1 MQRKSNSSA
10 LSIALSAV
18 GAILGANRGLGEHWF
33 VDALIGGCIGFAIA
47 EWFGVRGRI
56 LALEEEIGKLRT
68 GQGRRDDAGGVT
80 QSDAAEVAVAAVAG
94 AAAATVGS
102 AAATAAEAAS
112 ETESRATLVRG
123 GEGARAREQARA
135 RAQAQALELERERVR
150 ERELTQAPAPAPT
163 QGRSEALVPEE
174 QTSTSARSGRP
185 EFGQGVVN
193 AIRAFFLGGNSL
205 VRAGVIVLFFGV
217 AFLLRY
223 VAEHSHV
230 PIEFRLAGVAVG
242 ALILLALGWWLR
254 KSRPGYALALQ
265 GGAVGILNLT
275 IFAALHLYAVL
286 PASAAFGVLAVLAV
300 LSAALAVMQNSLAF
314 ALLAVTGGFLAP
326 ILSSTGQGSHIVL
339 FSYYAVLN
347 VGIVAIAW
355 FKAWRPLN
363 LAGFVFT
370 FVIGTAWGVLRYRAQ
385 DFATTEPFLV
395 LFFLMYVAVAVLFT
409 LRQAPNLRGY
419 VDGTLVFG
427 LPIVAFGLQSAMLH
441 DRLLALAWS
450 AVGVSALYLGLAWQL
465 HRARRAD
472 RQVLIEA
479 LISLGVVFL
488 TLAVPLALDGRWN
501 AATWALEGCAL
512 IWIGCRQERVLPRL
526 FGALL
531 TVAAGCVLAPLFD
544 SARGHLG
551 LTWGDYLGV
560 LTVSAASVYSAATLH
575 LHRGRL
581 RTYEFLFASALF
593 VWGLFW
599 WLLGGT
605 SKIMQLVPAPYVA
618 AADLSFFA
626 LTAGLASE
634 FHRLVSLRAARV
646 TALLLLP
653 VMALCAALAA
663 ATVPHP
669 LARGGWVA
677 WPFAFGVFYG
687 LTYRHEGAPGQWPAK
702 PMHVGSAW
710 LLCALLS
717 WEAAWQINAAVHGSP
732 SWPAVGWAA
741 IAAVALLVLPTCV
754 TRVKWPFAVHG
765 DTYLLTAGAG
775 LAVYLGLWSLTTNI
789 ALRGD
794 ADPLPYVPLLN
805 PLDLAQ
811 AFALMALVGYGILV
825 RATGRQIFAD
835 FDQRLPVAAWVGL
848 AFVWANAVLLRTLH
862 QWFGV
867 AFSVESFMRSTLVQT
882 SISIFW
888 AVLALSTMLVAA
900 RKSSRIAWLA
910 GAALLTVVVAKL
922 FLVDLSRTGS
932 IERIVSFGG
941 VGLLMLVVGYWSPL
955 PPAVEARR

>member
-1 MQRKSNSSA
+1 MQSKSGFSA
-10 LSIALSAV
+10 LSVALAAV
-18 GAILGANRGLGEHWF
+18 GAILGANAGFGEHWL
-33 VDALIGGCIGFAIA
+33 VDALIGACVGIVMA
-47 EWFGVRGRI
+47 EWIGIRGRMQM
-56 LALEEEIGKLRT
+56 LEEQVAKLRAGRAREEGGRV
-68 GQGRRDDAGGVT
+68 GQA
-80 QSDAAEVAVAAVAG
+80 DAAEAEAEAEVEADGAVAAAPEAG
-94 AAAATVGS
+94 AAAAV
-102 AAATAAEAAS
+102 
-112 ETESRATLVRG
+112 TES
-123 GEGARAREQARA
+123 GAALMPAREQARA
-135 RAQAQALELERERVR
+135 RAQAQAFELERERAL
-150 ERELTQAPAPAPT
+150 EREAAQQEELARTQDRGEVPARPAPRISTATAPAVGQPAFGT
-163 QGRSEALVPEE
+163 GLV
-174 QTSTSARSGRP
+174 T
-185 EFGQGVVN
+185 

-205 VRAGVIVLFFGV
+205 VRAGIIVLFFGV

-223 VAEHSHV
+223 VAEHTRV
-230 PIEFRLAGVAVG
+230 PIEFRLAGVAFG

-254 KSRPGYALALQ
+254 KSRRGYALALQ

-286 PASAAFGVLAVLAV
+286 PASAAFGLLAVLAA

-326 ILSSTGQGSHIVL
+326 ILASTGQGSHVVL

-347 VGIVAIAW
+347 LGIVAIAW

-395 LFFLMYVAVAVLFT
+395 LFFLMYVAVAILFT

-450 AVGVSALYLGLAWQL
+450 AVGVSALYLSLARLL
-465 HRARRAD
+465 HRGRRAD
-472 RQVLIEA
+472 RQVLVEA
-479 LISLGVVFL
+479 LIALGVVFL

-512 IWIGCRQERVLPRL
+512 IWVGCRQQRVLPRL
-526 FGALL
+526 FGTLL
-531 TVAAGCVLAPLFD
+531 TLAAGCVVAALFD
-544 SARGHLG
+544 SGRGHLG

-560 LTVSAASVYSAATLH
+560 LIVSAASVYSAATLH
-575 LHRGRL
+575 VHRERL
-581 RTYEFLFASALF
+581 RNYEFVFASALF

-599 WLLGGT
+599 WSLGGT
-605 SKIMQLVPAPYVA
+605 SKIMQFVPAPDVS
-618 AADLSFFA
+618 AADLCFFA

-634 FHRLVSLRAARV
+634 FHRRISLQAARV

-669 LARGGWVA
+669 FAQGGWFA

-687 LTYRHEGAPGQWPAK
+687 LAYRHEGAARESPAK
-702 PMHVGSAW
+702 LLHVGSAW
-710 LLCALLS
+710 LACALLS

-741 IAAVALLVLPTCV
+741 IAAVALLALPTCV
-754 TRVKWPFAVHG
+754 TRVKWPFAAHG
-765 DTYLLTAGAG
+765 DAYLFTAGAG
-775 LAVYLGLWSLTTNI
+775 FAVYLGLWSLTTNL
-789 ALRGD
+789 ALPGD

-805 PLDLAQ
+805 PLDVVQ
-811 AFALMALVGYGILV
+811 AFVLMAIVRYGILI
-825 RATGRQIFAD
+825 RAASGRTFAH
-835 FDQRLPVAAWVGL
+835 FDQRLPAAVWVGL
-848 AFVWANAVLLRTLH
+848 AFVWADGVLLRTLH

-910 GAALLTVVVAKL
+910 GASLLTVVVAKL
-922 FLVDLSRTGS
+922 FLVDLSRIGS
-932 IERIVSFGG
+932 IERIVSFVG

>member
-1 MQRKSNSSA
+1 MQRKSGFSV
-10 LSIALSAV
+10 LHVALSAV
-18 GAILGANRGLGEHWF
+18 GAILGANTGLGEHSLF
-33 VDALIGGCIGFAIA
+33 DALIGAWIGFAIA
-47 EWFGVRGRI
+47 EWFDVRGR
-56 LALEEEIGKLRT
+56 LLTLEGEFVKLRADRV
-68 GQGRRDDAGGVT
+68 RRDDGSGVR
-80 QSDAAEVAVAAVAG
+80 AVGEAG
-94 AAAATVGS
+94 AE
-102 AAATAAEAAS
+102 AEAEAGAVVGA
-112 ETESRATLVRG
+112 ESGV
-123 GEGARAREQARA
+123 
-135 RAQAQALELERERVR
+135 ALARVR
-150 ERELTQAPAPAPT
+150 E
-163 QGRSEALVPEE
+163 EARTRDQEQVTVPEA
-174 QTSTSARSGRP
+174 SASPSPAESGMG
-185 EFGQGVVN
+185 FVN
-193 AIRAFFLGGNSL
+193 AVRAFFLGGNAL
-205 VRAGVIVLFFGV
+205 VRAGIIVLFFGV

-230 PIEFRLAGVAVG
+230 PIEFRLAGVACG
-242 ALILLALGWWLR
+242 ALLLLGLGWSLR

-286 PASAAFGVLAVLAV
+286 PASAAFGVLAALAA
-300 LSAALAVMQNSLAF
+300 LSAALAVMQNSLAL

-326 ILSSTGQGSHIVL
+326 ILSSTGQGSHVVL

-347 VGIVAIAW
+347 AGIVAIAW

-395 LFFLMYVAVAVLFT
+395 LFFLLYLAVAILFT

-450 AVGVSALYLGLAWQL
+450 ATAVSALYLSLAWLL
-465 HRARRAD
+465 HRGRRAD
-472 RQVLIEA
+472 RRVLIEA
-479 LISLGVVFL
+479 YIALGVVFL

-512 IWIGCRQERVLPRL
+512 IWIGCRQQRVLPRL

-531 TVAAGCVLAPLFD
+531 TLAAGCVVASLFD
-544 SARGHLG
+544 SPQGRVALS
-551 LTWGDYLGV
+551 WGDYLGV
-560 LTVSAASVYSAATLH
+560 LTVSAASVFSAGTLQGY
-575 LHRGRL
+575 RERL
-581 RTYEFLFASALF
+581 RNYEFVFAPALF

-599 WLLGGT
+599 WVLGGT
-605 SKIMQLVPAPYVA
+605 SKIGQLMPAPYVA

-634 FHRLVSLRAARV
+634 VHRRILLQAARV

-653 VMALCAALAA
+653 VMALCAAQAA

-669 LARGGWVA
+669 FARGGWVA
-677 WPFAFGVFYG
+677 WPFAFAVFYG
-687 LTYRHEGAPGQWPAK
+687 LTHRHEGALGEAPAK
-702 PMHVGSAW
+702 LLHVGSAW

-732 SWPAVGWAA
+732 SWPAAGWAA
-741 IAAVALLVLPTCV
+741 IAAAALFALPNGVTRANWPLRVHQDSYVVTVGTGFAIYLAIWSVITNVVLP
-754 TRVKWPFAVHG
+754 
-765 DTYLLTAGAG
+765 
-775 LAVYLGLWSLTTNI
+775 
-789 ALRGD
+789 GD

-811 AFALMALVGYGILV
+811 VFGLLAIV
-825 RATGRQIFAD
+825 RYASLLRKAHRRIFAGVD
-835 FDQRLPVAAWVGL
+835 PRWPAGVVAGL
-848 AFVWANAVLLRTLH
+848 AFVWLNGVLLRTLH

-867 AFSVESFMRSTLVQT
+867 VFSLGSFMRSTLVQT

-888 AVLALSTMLVAA
+888 AALALSTMLIAA

-910 GAALLTVVVAKL
+910 GATLLTVVVAKL
-922 FLVDLSRTGS
+922 FLVDLSRIGS
-932 IERIVSFGG
+932 IERIVSFVG
-941 VGLLMLVVGYWSPL
+941 VGLLMLLVGYWSPL
-955 PPAVEARR
+955 PPAVQARQ